1 MAIDFSSIGAAPA
14 PTEVAP
20 SPTGVSVNLEKN
32 TVLNLTKSNPSL
44 RRVKLAAGW
53 DTAQAGADVDLDISV
68 FLLDNNKIK
77 SVQDVVYYNNLQ
89 GPGVKLDGDNRT
101 GAGDGDDES
110 LHINFSQIPSN
121 YNKIITTVTIYDA
134 QNRRQTFG
142 QTLALHFAS
151 GVRHRAAGA
160 ISHCRAPGH
169 GCAPRAPTA
178 SAAPPATGVVA
189 RRHTRV
195 PPIAAASHLAK
206 LAWRPAP
213 WPRAPGGAP

>member
-1 MAIDFSSIGAAPA
+1 MAIDFSSIGATPA

-20 SPTGVSVNLEKN
+20 APAGVSVNLAKN

-53 DTAQAGADVDLDISV
+53 DIAQVGSDFDLDISV

-89 GPGVKLDGDNRT
+89 GPGVKLDGDNQT

-110 LHINFSQIPSN
+110 LHIDFSQIPSN

-142 QTLALHFAS
+142 QVNNSYVRLVDEDTNNEICRFDLKNDVSTAYGVMFAELLKDDQDGTWSFHTIGDGYQSDLNGLLALFS
-151 GVRHRAAGA
+151 
-160 ISHCRAPGH
+160 
-169 GCAPRAPTA
+169 
-178 SAAPPATGVVA
+178 
-189 RRHTRV
+189 
-195 PPIAAASHLAK
+195 
-206 LAWRPAP
+206 
-213 WPRAPGGAP
+213 

>member
-20 SPTGVSVNLEKN
+20 APTGVSVNLEKN

-77 SVQDVVYYNNLQ
+77 SVQDVIYYNNLQ

-110 LHINFSQIPSN
+110 LHIDFSQIPSN

-142 QTLALHFAS
+142 QVNNSYVRLVDEDTNKEICRFDLKNDVSTAYGVMFAELLKDDQDGTWSFHTIGDGYQSDLNGLLALFS
-151 GVRHRAAGA
+151 
-160 ISHCRAPGH
+160 
-169 GCAPRAPTA
+169 
-178 SAAPPATGVVA
+178 
-189 RRHTRV
+189 
-195 PPIAAASHLAK
+195 
-206 LAWRPAP
+206 
-213 WPRAPGGAP
+213 